1 MATDP
6 LSSEYRRPDT
16 DSMESDR
23 PISSKRKHS
32 DISRAWREVMCRL
45 KPAMLRWLK
54 QNPSDAGAEVLSVV
68 RAMFVSPVL
77 NRSDGDADSLL
88 MQV

>member
-1 MATDP
+1 
-6 LSSEYRRPDT
+6 
-16 DSMESDR
+16 
-23 PISSKRKHS
+23 
-32 DISRAWREVMCRL
+32 MCRL

-54 QNPSDAGAEVLSVV
+54 QNPSDACAEVLSVV

-77 NRSDGDADSLL
+77 NRSDGDEYSLL

>member
-6 LSSEYRRPDT
+6 LSSEYRRPDR
-16 DSMESDR
+16 DSMESDW

-32 DISRAWREVMCRL
+32 DISSTWREVMCRL

-77 NRSDGDADSLL
+77 NRSDGDADYLS